1 MCNEIKNKTQ
11 GSTNMSDEIVTT
23 EEEQIQHHST
33 IVDIHL
39 DDGYYSDQPQALED
53 CLQTLNGLLDTVG
66 VKLTAD
72 SHSLLSVSIDEEKLY
87 SVTVRRAGRK
97 KKKTDARLDEIM
109 QYRETHTAM
118 ETAEWLGLTRQTF
131 YRKMKEHM
139 DAGDEGSV
147 EF

>member
-1 MCNEIKNKTQ
+1 
-11 GSTNMSDEIVTT
+11 MSDEIVTV
-23 EEEQIQHHST
+23 EEEQIQHHNT

-39 DDGYYSDQPQALED
+39 DDGYYSDQPQALEE
-53 CLQTLNGLLDTVG
+53 CLQTLNRQLESVG

-72 SHSLLSVSIDEEKLY
+72 SHSLLSVNIDEEKLY

-109 QYRETHTAM
+109 QYRETHTAL

>member
-1 MCNEIKNKTQ
+1 
-11 GSTNMSDEIVTT
+11 MSDEIVTT

-53 CLQTLNGLLDTVG
+53 CLQTLNGMLETVG

>member
-11 GSTNMSDEIVTT
+11 GSTNMSEEIVTT

>member
-1 MCNEIKNKTQ
+1 
-11 GSTNMSDEIVTT
+11 MSEEIVTT

>member
-1 MCNEIKNKTQ
+1 
-11 GSTNMSDEIVTT
+11 MSDEIVTT